1 MRKLIEKIANVFKR
15 TPKRQQPLP
24 FDEVMKRKKPSK
36 TIKNSK
42 IKPIN
47 KVRPQQAEITNIK

>member
-1 MRKLIEKIANVFKR
+1 MKKLIEKIANVFKR
-15 TPKRQQPLP
+15 NTKRQQPLP
-24 FDEVMKRKKPSK
+24 FDEAMKQRKLSK

-47 KVRPQQAEITNIK
+47 KVKPKQSEITNTK